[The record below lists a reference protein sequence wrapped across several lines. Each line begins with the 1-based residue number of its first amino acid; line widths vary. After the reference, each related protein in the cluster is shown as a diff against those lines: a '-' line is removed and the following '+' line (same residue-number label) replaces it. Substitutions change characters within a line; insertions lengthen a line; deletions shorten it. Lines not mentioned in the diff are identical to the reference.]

1 MGKAIAVNGCRLEV
15 VSPGTG
21 DVEITSE
28 PSDEIKVDGN
38 GVFFKEIQFKVSN
51 SNGGGSVTNNDGK
64 GQGSIIATGQFI
76 TLTETGDYVVVLDD
90 VSSDV
95 PISGHSGDQSASG
108 SVVVKVADAGQTDV
122 VAL

>member
-90 VSSDV
+90 VSDAV